1 MDVQI
6 DLTPEQEEAREK
18 NRKRSEDA
26 GPARVSLICGA
37 DIKPVRIGWEWFEW
51 LARGKLH
58 VLAGPPGQ
66 GKTTLAA
73 AIAATITAGG
83 PWPDGTMAEVGNVLF
98 WSGEDD
104 PNDTL
109 TPRMMACGADMVRVY
124 FVGDVHDQG
133 DVVPF
138 DPAIHCEELER
149 AAEAVGNIRLLVVDP
164 IVSAVA
170 GDSHKNAEVRRSLQP
185 LVNLATRLNC
195 AVLGISHF
203 TKGTTG
209 RDPVERVTGS
219 IAFGALARVVFAA
232 IKMPDDDQEGGG
244 RLFCRS
250 KSNIGPDSGGFR
262 YDLEQIELSDHPGVT
277 ATRVLWGSPIEG
289 SARALLNRAETLP
302 EDEGRAGPPPQ
313 QEWLITYLSSG
324 PKTAEDVFAAAD
336 EAGFSKDQIRR
347 AREKLGVKSEKQG
360 FQGAWKWTLPEGTF
374 TAKNAKDGKECKEFG
389 VNTNPKNG
397 ATFATFAT
405 NDDIEVFQ

>member
-1 MDVQI
+1 MPIADQAQQVVH
-6 DLTPEQEEAREK
+6 
-18 NRKRSEDA
+18 DA
-26 GPARVSLICGA
+26 GLARVSLIRGA
-37 DIKPVRIGWEWFEW
+37 DIKPVSIGWLWFEW
-51 LARGKLH
+51 LAQGKFH

-66 GKTTLAA
+66 GKTALAV
-73 AIAATITAGG
+73 AIAATLTAGG
-83 PWPDGTMAEVGNVLF
+83 RWPDGTPAEPGNVLF

-109 TPRMMACGADMVRVY
+109 GPRLIANGADMSRVY

-133 DVVPF
+133 EILPF

-149 AAEAVGNIRLLVVDP
+149 AAAEVGNVRLLIVDP

-250 KSNIGPDSGGFR
+250 KSNIGPDCGGFR
-262 YDLEQIELSDHPGVT
+262 YDLDQVELSDHPGVT

-313 QEWLITYLSSG
+313 HEWLLEYLSAG
-324 PKTAEDVFAAAD
+324 PRTAEDVFTAAN

-347 AREKLGVKSEKQG
+347 AREKLGVQSKKQG
-360 FQGAWKWTLPEGTF
+360 YQGAWKWELPEGTF
-374 TAKNAKDGKECKEFG
+374 TAKNPKDGKDGKEFG
-389 VNTNPKNG
+389 VDVNPKNG
-397 ATFATFAT
+397 ATFATFAM
-405 NDDIEVFQ
+405 NDDLEVF

>member
-1 MDVQI
+1 M
-6 DLTPEQEEAREK
+6 
-18 NRKRSEDA
+18 
-26 GPARVSLICGA
+26 
-37 DIKPVRIGWEWFEW
+37 
-51 LARGKLH
+51 
-58 VLAGPPGQ
+58 
-66 GKTTLAA
+66 
-73 AIAATITAGG
+73 
-83 PWPDGTMAEVGNVLF
+83 LF

-109 TPRMMACGADMVRVY
+109 GPRLIANGADMSRVY

-133 DVVPF
+133 ELLPF
-138 DPAIHCEELER
+138 DPAVHCEELER
-149 AAEAVGNIRLLVVDP
+149 AAAEVGNVRLLIVDP

-232 IKMPDDDQEGGG
+232 IKMPDDDQDGGG

-250 KSNIGPDSGGFR
+250 KSNIGPDCGGFR
-262 YDLEQIELSDHPGVT
+262 YDLDQVELSDHPGVT
-277 ATRVLWGSPIEG
+277 ATRVQWGSPIEG

-313 QEWLITYLSSG
+313 HDWLMEYLSTG
-324 PKTAEDVFAAAD
+324 PRTAEDVFTAAN

-347 AREKLGVKSEKQG
+347 AREKLGVQSKKQG
-360 FQGAWKWTLPEGTF
+360 YQGAWKWELPEGTF
-374 TAKNAKDGKECKEFG
+374 TAKNPKDGKDGKEFA
-389 VNTNPKNG
+389 VDVNPKNG
-397 ATFATFAT
+397 ATFAM
-405 NDDIEVFQ
+405 NDDLEVF